1 MRHPLCYDRV
11 SYLMR
16 HPLCY
21 DRGRKTGQ
29 EQASEKFF
37 SVVRTDRSG
46 IFDKA
51 DLRDLV
57 QISGFRYAQIGR
69 RKKRDE
75 REIHILKRGFRE
87 TP

>member
-1 MRHPLCYDRV
+1 MRHPLCYD
-11 SYLMR
+11 
-16 HPLCY
+16 
-21 DRGRKTGQ
+21 GGKGTGQ
-29 EQASEKFF
+29 ERASEKFF

-51 DLRDLV
+51 DLRDLAHFP
-57 QISGFRYAQIGR
+57 GFRYAQIGR